1 MTKLKKTK
9 TDETS
14 LVFRQTKRD
23 GTFFRGGKGGSTGI
37 LIKDNK
43 IQIIVSHLQ
52 THRYENTV
60 IEEFE
65 LRTKLDVERIKLF
78 LKKNKTL
85 CKTK

>member
-43 IQIIVSHLQ
+43 IQIIVSHL
-52 THRYENTV
+52 
-60 IEEFE
+60 
-65 LRTKLDVERIKLF
+65 
-78 LKKNKTL
+78 
-85 CKTK
+85 